1 MNKYLYT
8 LLLAFSSLFMA
19 EAQQLFDLKRCIE
32 TGLEQNYSIRIIR
45 NEQQISDN
53 NATPGN
59 AGYLPTVDMSGGF
72 SGNINNNRNSLQD
85 GSIEKANGIN
95 SETGNVGLNVNW
107 TVFDGFGIQAE
118 YSRLKELQRMGELNT
133 RMTIEDMLPA
143 LETLDSIGYY
153 SLECWGGA
161 TFDACMRFLGED
173 PWERLRTIR
182 KHVKNTKLQMLF
194 RGQNILGY
202 KHYADDV
209 VDAFCRK
216 SIENG
221 IDIIRIF
228 DALNDVRNLEQ
239 AIKST
244 KKYGGQV
251 EATLSYTMSPI
262 HNEAYF
268 VKLAKEL
275 EEMGADMI
283 CIKDMANLLLPMDA
297 YSLVKALKET
307 VSVPI
312 HLHTHNT
319 SGTGDMTLLMAAY
332 AGVDIVDTALSP
344 MANGTSQPA
353 TESLVATLKGTVR
366 DTGLDLGK
374 MSDAAVHFRQVAQR
388 LQDAGILDPKVLRVD
403 TNTLLYQVPGG
414 MLSNLISQLKQAG
427 KEDKYYDVLAEIPR
441 VRKDFG
447 YPPLVTPSSQIV
459 GTQAVLNVIMGER
472 YKMVPKESKKIMMG
486 EFGQTVTPVNKEVQK
501 KIIGDETPITC
512 RPADLIPPQ
521 LPQFEKEC
529 AQWKQQEEDVLSY
542 ALFPKVAEEFFKY
555 REAQQTKVD
564 AAVADTANKAYPV

>member
-1 MNKYLYT
+1 MEFLSNKP
-8 LLLAFSSLFMA
+8 LLITDTILRDAHQS
-19 EAQQLFDLKRCIE
+19 
-32 TGLEQNYSIRIIR
+32 
-45 NEQQISDN
+45 
-53 NATPGN
+53 
-59 AGYLPTVDMSGGF
+59 
-72 SGNINNNRNSLQD
+72 
-85 GSIEKANGIN
+85 
-95 SETGNVGLNVNW
+95 
-107 TVFDGFGIQAE
+107 QAA
-118 YSRLKELQRMGELNT
+118 T

-143 LETLDSIGYY
+143 LEQLDAIGYY

-161 TFDACMRFLGED
+161 TFDACMRFLNED

-209 VDAFCRK
+209 VDAFCAK

-251 EATLSYTMSPI
+251 EATLSYTISPI

-275 EEMGADMI
+275 EGMGADAI
-283 CIKDMANLLLPMDA
+283 CIKDMANLLLPMEA

-353 TESLVATLKGTVR
+353 TESLVATLQGTVR
-366 DTGLDLGK
+366 DTGLSLEK
-374 MSDAAVHFRQVAQR
+374 MSPVAAHFRKVAQR

-414 MLSNLISQLKQAG
+414 MFSNMLKQLKDAG
-427 KEDKYYDVLAEIPR
+427 KEDKLDEVLAEIPR
-441 VRKDFG
+441 VREDAG
-447 YPPLVTPSSQIV
+447 YPPLVTPTSQIV
-459 GTQAVLNVIMGER
+459 GTQAVFNVILGER
-472 YKMVPKESKKIMMG
+472 YKMVTKEFKGLVHGDYGKTPAPISPEFTKKIL
-486 EFGQTVTPVNKEVQK
+486 
-501 KIIGDETPITC
+501 GDEQPITC
-512 RPADLIPPQ
+512 RFADTLAPEMDK
-521 LPQFEKEC
+521 LKAEAAKW
-529 AQWKQQEEDVLSY
+529 ATQEEDVLTY
-542 ALFPKVAEEFFKY
+542 AMFPQVAPKFFEK
-555 REAQQTKVD
+555 RNAKKQGVD
-564 AAVADTANKAYPV
+564 ADHADYTNQSHPV

>member
-1 MNKYLYT
+1 MEFLSNKP
-8 LLLAFSSLFMA
+8 LLITDTILRDAHQS
-19 EAQQLFDLKRCIE
+19 
-32 TGLEQNYSIRIIR
+32 
-45 NEQQISDN
+45 
-53 NATPGN
+53 
-59 AGYLPTVDMSGGF
+59 
-72 SGNINNNRNSLQD
+72 
-85 GSIEKANGIN
+85 
-95 SETGNVGLNVNW
+95 
-107 TVFDGFGIQAE
+107 QAA
-118 YSRLKELQRMGELNT
+118 T

-143 LETLDSIGYY
+143 LEMLDAIGYY

-161 TFDACMRFLGED
+161 TFDACMRFLNED

-182 KHVKNTKLQMLF
+182 KHVKHTKLQMLF

-275 EEMGADMI
+275 EQMGADSI

-353 TESLVATLKGTVR
+353 TESLVATLKGTPR

-374 MSDAAVHFRQVAQR
+374 MSDAAVHVRKVAQR
-388 LQDAGILDPKVLRVD
+388 LHDAGILDPKVLRVD

-459 GTQAVLNVIMGER
+459 GTQAVMNIIMGER
-472 YKMVPKESKKIMMG
+472 YKTFPKESRAMLKG
-486 EFGQTVTPVNKEVQK
+486 EYGKLPGEVNEEVRVK
-501 KIIGDETPITC
+501 AGIAPEDVITC
-512 RPADLIPPQ
+512 RPADLLEPE
-521 LPQFEKEC
+521 LEKYKEEFKDI
-529 AQWKQQEEDVLSY
+529 AKSEEDVLSL
-542 ALFPKVAEEFFKY
+542 ALFPQVAPKFIEK
-555 REAQQTKVD
+555 RDHPVTEAAPAVSVP
-564 AAVADTANKAYPV
+564 AAKPAADPNAVRQLYVEWKG